1 MTGVEIYVELKVNGG
16 FLMKYLKD
24 EVQKSIA
31 KEALKEFTMKGNE
44 GASIRNIAKKS
55 NTSVGNLYKYFLN

>member
-1 MTGVEIYVELKVNGG
+1 
-16 FLMKYLKD
+16 MKYLKD

-44 GASIRNIAKKS
+44 GASIRNIDKKS